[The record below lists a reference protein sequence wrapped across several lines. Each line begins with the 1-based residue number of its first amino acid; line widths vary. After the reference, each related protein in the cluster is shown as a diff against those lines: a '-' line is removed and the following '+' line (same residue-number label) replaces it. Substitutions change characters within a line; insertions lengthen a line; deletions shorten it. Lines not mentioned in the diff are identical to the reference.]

1 MLKNTVLQ
9 IDSSGRSQDSL
20 TRELSEKITAK
31 LTNSNSQVIKRDLNS
46 GLPFVNEKWIGA
58 NFTDQEQRTQEQKDA
73 LKVSDHLIAE
83 LQSADH
89 IVIGA
94 PIYNFNIPAVLKAWI
109 DMIAR
114 AKVTFEYSENGP
126 VGLLQ
131 NKKAYIAIASGG
143 VPVGS
148 AMDFSSH
155 YLKHVLAFVGI
166 TDVTIIDASQSEQ
179 QLEALFGA

>member
-1 MLKNTVLQ
+1 MLKKTILQ
-9 IDSSGRSQDSL
+9 IDSSGRSHGSL

-31 LTNSNSQVIKRDLNS
+31 LTNSNNEVVKRDLNS
-46 GLPFVNEKWIGA
+46 GVPFVNEEWIGA
-58 NFTDQEQRTQEQKDA
+58 NFIDKEQRSQSQIGA
-73 LKVSDHLIAE
+73 LKTSDLLIAE
-83 LQSADH
+83 LQAADY
-89 IVIGA
+89 IVIGS

-109 DMIAR
+109 DMVAR

-126 VGLLQ
+126 VGLLK

-143 VPVGS
+143 VPIGS
-148 AMDFSSH
+148 AMDFSSS

-166 TDVTIIDASQSEQ
+166 TDVSIIDASQSEQ

>member
-1 MLKNTVLQ
+1 MLKNTILQ
-9 IDSSGRSQDSL
+9 IDSSGRNQGSL
-20 TRELSEKITAK
+20 TRKLSEKITSK
-31 LTNSNSQVIKRDLNS
+31 LTNSDSQVVKRDLNN
-46 GLPFVNEKWIGA
+46 GLPFINEAWIGA
-58 NFTDQEQRTQEQKDA
+58 NFTDKDERNQEQKEA
-73 LKVSDHLIAE
+73 LKTSDLLIAE
-83 LQSADH
+83 LQAADH
-89 IVIGA
+89 IVIGS

-126 VGLLQ
+126 VGLLK

-148 AMDFSSH
+148 AIDFSYN

-166 TDVTIIDASQSEQ
+166 TDITIIDASKSEQ
-179 QLEALFGA
+179 QLEALFGV